1 MKITEEGEI
10 ISKSPSVFLGYYKN
24 PEATEKTLQ
33 DGWLYSG
40 DKGFIDEDGHLVVF
54 DRSKDVMILQDKSI
68 FAPQYLETRLK
79 FAPFIKDAWVIGH
92 ERPYITAVVCI
103 DYAVVGKWA
112 DDKKINYT
120 SYHELSQKP
129 EVYDLVEKQIREA
142 NRSLKKPAKV
152 HKFLNLYKE
161 FDADDEELTRTRKLR
176 RAFVENRY
184 KMLVEALYQDTDS
197 VHMDTTITYEDG
209 RVSQIKTD
217 LHIRK
222 YTHRGGEVM
231 QLFLQAL
238 ITGIMMGGI
247 YALVAL
253 GWTLIYKC
261 SGVLNLAMGELTL
274 IGAYV
279 SLTLYLWGIP
289 FLLALL
295 LTIIIGFILGL
306 ITERLFLDKLI
317 GEPVLTVIMVT
328 VGLSFFFRGIIVFI
342 FGTDTVIFDPPV
354 FPMKPIDFG
363 GIIIGQV
370 YLWSFIAAIVL
381 LLVFVA
387 FFQYT
392 RWGLSMQA
400 TADDEMAALSLGVSA
415 RFVYAIAWGIAF
427 VAAGVG
433 GTLLSNI
440 NGLNISVGYLGLLVL
455 PAVVLGGLNSVPGA
469 IVGGII
475 IGVLQN
481 LSGTYL
487 DRFFPGGVKEIAPF
501 IFMVIILFYKP
512 FGLWGWERI
521 ERV

>member
-1 MKITEEGEI
+1 
-10 ISKSPSVFLGYYKN
+10 
-24 PEATEKTLQ
+24 
-33 DGWLYSG
+33 
-40 DKGFIDEDGHLVVF
+40 
-54 DRSKDVMILQDKSI
+54 
-68 FAPQYLETRLK
+68 
-79 FAPFIKDAWVIGH
+79 
-92 ERPYITAVVCI
+92 
-103 DYAVVGKWA
+103 
-112 DDKKINYT
+112 
-120 SYHELSQKP
+120 
-129 EVYDLVEKQIREA
+129 
-142 NRSLKKPAKV
+142 
-152 HKFLNLYKE
+152 
-161 FDADDEELTRTRKLR
+161 
-176 RAFVENRY
+176 
-184 KMLVEALYQDTDS
+184 
-197 VHMDTTITYEDG
+197 
-209 RVSQIKTD
+209 
-217 LHIRK
+217 
-222 YTHRGGEVM
+222 M

-279 SLTLYLWGIP
+279 SLTLYLWGVP

-354 FPMKPIDFG
+354 FPMKPIEFG

-501 IFMVIILFYKP
+501 VFMVIILFYKP